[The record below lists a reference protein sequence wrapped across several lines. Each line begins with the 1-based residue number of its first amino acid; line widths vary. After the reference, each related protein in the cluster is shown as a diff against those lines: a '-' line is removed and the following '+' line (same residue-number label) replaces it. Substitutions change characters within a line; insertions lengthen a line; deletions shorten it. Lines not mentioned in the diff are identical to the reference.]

1 MFTFRAQAIT
11 PKRHNLGNR
20 WNPGDLDWA
29 TADNIRRMIS
39 GSVGSRVSLTVR
51 QHEDGLFGLQGGRP
65 VTVDLVRIAS
75 DKLIAGHQ
83 LYDKLGT
90 LLRMTAGHENGTE
103 DFVNK
108 LAVGVTGAPASPRP
122 GTPRGSTHSSS
133 GAINGEVRNG
143 LEESRNLLRT
153 LLRAVFSEERGVD
166 DGMLREKQ
174 RVRSLTNR
182 LKQTLSDRPRS
193 LGPRSGVQRDAQ
205 VDREREEE
213 RLRME
218 EEQLRMVQTIQEL
231 SNRVGELNLQLQTT
245 LTEALDRTRKC
256 SCSSWSK
263 RSSLTRTARRLSKSR
278 SQLLARCA
286 PHTLALILAERMA
299 APGGAAPLACAAA
312 AAQRCGRRG
321 RGDAGAGAAAGQRA
335 LASTLPA
342 RASTTSTVADA
353 DAGVCGAARR
363 GWRSP
368 PQSTASRAHSRPA
381 PVSHPRARFRL
392 PFPH

>member
-1 MFTFRAQAIT
+1 
-11 PKRHNLGNR
+11 
-20 WNPGDLDWA
+20 
-29 TADNIRRMIS
+29 MIS

-51 QHEDGLFGLQGGRP
+51 QHEDGLVRSPSSTVAREFLLDNQFGLQGGRP

-75 DKLIAGHQ
+75 DKLVNYFCSGGRRFLLWLRSKPIDSCVQIAGHQ

-231 SNRVGELNLQLQTT
+231 SNRVGELNLQLQVCSGSALHAWNTSDDADGGIGQDKEMQLQLVEQEEQPDKDRSKTQQIQVPAPRPLRPAHAGSDSGGAHGGSRRSCTT
-245 LTEALDRTRKC
+245 CMRCCSSATLRTERARRC
-256 SCSSWSK
+256 WSRSCS
-263 RSSLTRTARRLSKSR
+263 RS
-278 SQLLARCA
+278 
-286 PHTLALILAERMA
+286 
-299 APGGAAPLACAAA
+299 
-312 AAQRCGRRG
+312 
-321 RGDAGAGAAAGQRA
+321 
-335 LASTLPA
+335 A
-342 RASTTSTVADA
+342 RA
-353 DAGVCGAARR
+353 GLN
-363 GWRSP
+363 
-368 PQSTASRAHSRPA
+368 ASRASLHHQHRG
-381 PVSHPRARFRL
+381 
-392 PFPH
+392 